1 MALNVFVIK
10 KYAALIMAAFL
21 PVLAYTIGMVFYGF
35 WIGFGLLVVMMIFSI
50 LLSNKLL
57 ANPFSAMV
65 EGKGLLCLN
74 IDSTGIIKP
83 FILKVLQPYVAG
95 KLGNTPINDVYNRS
109 TVLSMANPVKEGT
122 IQEENEGGVTLRIDQ
137 EKFNQSRFGL
147 YHYPTLIYNGQLK
160 SLVTKDFLSEKE
172 KSGFAEHGILYLN
185 RKMEELTGVLRDF
198 GRYVVELTKPKGSI
212 FQNKWFWIVVVV
224 AVVILALL
232 VAPTIIKQI
241 GGMGG
246 TVAEGFNTMKGAA
259 VIPK

>member
-35 WIGFGLLVVMMIFSI
+35 WIGFGLLALFMIFSVLLCNK
-50 LLSNKLL
+50 LLSN
-57 ANPFSAMV
+57 PFTAMI

-83 FILKVLQPYVAG
+83 FILKVIQPYVTG
-95 KLGNTPINDVYNRS
+95 KLENTPINDVYNRS
-109 TVLSMANPVKEGT
+109 TVLSLANPVTEGTATEEKEGG
-122 IQEENEGGVTLRIDQ
+122 ITLRINQDQ
-137 EKFNQSRFGL
+137 FNQSRFGL

-160 SLVTKDFLSEKE
+160 SLVTKDHLSEKE

-212 FQNKWFWIVVVV
+212 FQNKWFWIVVIF
-224 AVVILALL
+224 VVIVLVLL
-232 VAPTIIKQI
+232 VAPTIIKQF
-241 GGMGG
+241 GGMAG
-246 TVAEGFNTMKGAA
+246 TVGEQFNNMKDAA
-259 VIPK
+259 VIPR